1 MNKKEEKT
9 GRKKDE
15 REKNFNKVFGQRL
28 KEIIKK
34 DRKLTLKEIS
44 GKADVSPTVISS
56 YYNGEIGL
64 TAYRLS
70 LIINSLNLSDPEIIG
85 LFRFTDVN
93 RVSEPAKPRLVEK
106 PLPFPDAE
114 SKESCEILTEAVKY
128 KDSEPLIN
136 KTYEHILLLLKDL
149 KKDITAVKKS
159 GRRKKTAGGVD

>member
-1 MNKKEEKT
+1 MKKTDYREKTKEENEFNKK
-9 GRKKDE
+9 
-15 REKNFNKVFGQRL
+15 FGAEL
-28 KEIIKK
+28 NILIKK
-34 DRKLTLKEIS
+34 DKKIYKQDLYK
-44 GKADVSPTVISS
+44 
-56 YYNGEIGL
+56 NIGL
-64 TAYRLS
+64 SNPGTLSQYLNGNKGLSVYRLS
-70 LIINSLNLSDPEIIG
+70 LIINSLNLSDSEIIG